1 MIHIDAITI
10 AITKHDDTLKQMS
23 EKMIKEEKM
32 LLTLTHST
40 TMA

>member
-1 MIHIDAITI
+1 MTHIDAITI
-10 AITKHDDTLKQMS
+10 TITEYNDTLKQMS

-32 LLTLTHST
+32 LLTLTRST